1 MIILKRKT
9 LLRAWRETDKVLL
22 ALCLALSA
30 FGAVLVASAT
40 HASLMDGQT
49 LSRDALVMLF
59 ATMLGLGMALAISFI
74 DYDLIYKLLPLVI
87 LGSLGLMFLLFTPL
101 GVAPDARQSA
111 RSWLRI
117 TSTLFF
123 QPSEILKIGF
133 IISFSWHLNRV
144 RQSLSAPHNV
154 LLLAL
159 HAAIPTGL
167 VIITG
172 DMGSALIF
180 MLMFLGMM
188 FAAGVHWLYFPAGA
202 VIVGVAS
209 PIVWYRVFDDI
220 QRNRILALFDPDAYS
235 TEFYQQ
241 RQALGAIQNG
251 GFFGTGYLKG
261 TFIQSGSVPESQND
275 MIFAVVG
282 EEFGYIGVFLLL
294 ALFLLL
300 AVRIAKVGRRSQNFA
315 ACVMCYGIMFMIVAQ
330 VTVNVGMCISVLP
343 VIGITLPFISAG
355 GSSVICLYLAMGL
368 VLSVS
373 RASHNIRY
381 DDYRYARI
389 AISE

>member
-1 MIILKRKT
+1 MKRKT
-9 LLRAWRETDKVLL
+9 LLRAWRETNKTLL
-22 ALCLALSA
+22 LLCLALSV
-30 FGAVLVASAT
+30 FGVVVVASAT
-40 HASLMDGQT
+40 HPALPEGQL

-59 ATMLGLGMALAISFI
+59 AMLLGLFIALVLSFI
-74 DYDLIYKLLPLVI
+74 DYDLIYKLLPLVV

-101 GVAPDARQSA
+101 GVAPVARQSA
-111 RSWLRI
+111 RSWLKI
-117 TSTLFF
+117 TSTLYL

-133 IISFSWHLNRV
+133 VISFSYHLNRV

-154 LLLAL
+154 LLLGL

-167 VIITG
+167 VVITG

-180 MLMFLGMM
+180 MMMFLGMM

-209 PIVWYRVFDDI
+209 PIVWYRIFDDI

-241 RQALGAIQNG
+241 RQALGAIRSG
-251 GFFGTGYLKG
+251 GFFGRGFLKG
-261 TFIQSGSVPESQND
+261 PFIQTGSVPESQND

-282 EEFGYIGVFLLL
+282 EEFGYIGVFILL
-294 ALFLLL
+294 AVFLLL
-300 AVRIAKVGRRSQNFA
+300 AIRIVKIGKQSQNFA
-315 ACVMCYGIMFMIVAQ
+315 ACIMCYGIMFMIVSQ
-330 VTVNVGMCISVLP
+330 VIINVGMCISVLP
-343 VIGITLPFISAG
+343 VIGITLPFLSAG

-373 RASHNIRY
+373 RASHNIHY

-389 AISE
+389 AISV